1 MASRNEVLDKSGGS
15 SNGSSQDGV
24 GRLCLFGGTFDPV
37 HKAHLRIGLV
47 ARERFQL
54 DRVLLIPA
62 GQPPHK
68 PAAQVTA
75 YEDRYR
81 MVELA
86 CLGQSGLEASRLE
99 DGPGQ
104 SYTVDTLERC
114 HREMRPRELYF
125 LIGSD
130 AFDEIETWH
139 RWRDILRLTDF
150 LVVTRPGHAYR
161 SPAGARVHRID
172 GVELPIS
179 SSGIRA
185 RLAAGEPTPE
195 LPGRVRRYIEEHSL
209 YGAVPSEHA
218 DERE

>member
-1 MASRNEVLDKSGGS
+1 MESRDDAPHRTAASSAGGT
-15 SNGSSQDGV
+15 

-68 PAAQVTA
+68 PAAQVTP
-75 YEDRYR
+75 YEHRYR

-86 CLGQSGLEASRLE
+86 CMGQDGLEASRLE
-99 DGPGQ
+99 DGPGR
-104 SYTVDTLERC
+104 SFTIDTLEKCR
-114 HREMRPRELYF
+114 REMKPRELYF

-130 AFDEIETWH
+130 AFDEIESWQ
-139 RWRDILRLTDF
+139 RWQDILALTDF
-150 LVVTRPGHAYR
+150 LVVTRPGHDYHA
-161 SPAGARVHRID
+161 PAGARVQRID
-172 GVELPIS
+172 GLELPVS

-185 RLAAGEPTPE
+185 RLASGEPVPE
-195 LPGRVRRYIEEHSL
+195 LPGRVRKYIEEHGL
-209 YGAVPSEHA
+209 YGAVRSEYSV
-218 DERE
+218 DGT